1 MSAVENVDEY
11 LQTLTLSKR
20 SKASYRSSLLAFL
33 KWCRKGSFYTVGT
46 AAKYYEAS
54 LLKEGKIKEATVTV
68 YARRVRN
75 FCAWLSD
82 NRKSEIF
89 DMFAACFDGQGIA
102 APPVKINDSDI
113 VHLCKVAAKK
123 GESGLRS
130 RAMFLLASTC
140 GFTPAQI
147 SRIMPEDVTVTE
159 RYTWVCTEDEEAG
172 VPFEVPITPRAERAI
187 VDYLDRRGVIDDG
200 LPLLAVT
207 TAKAGRTPMSSA
219 EVKKSIVGMLEVLGY
234 EYLDVFHGDSQRTV
248 ASLMGR
254 MDGYSRRRM
263 AETAMR
269 LYYEGLDIERGQAC
283 AE

>member
-11 LQTLTLSKR
+11 LRTLTISKR

-33 KWCRKGSFYTVGT
+33 KWCRRSSFYTVGT
-46 AAKYYEAS
+46 AAGYYEAF
-54 LLKEGKIKEATVTV
+54 LLKEGKLKEETVTI

-82 NRKSEIF
+82 SKKSEIF
-89 DMFAACFDGQGIA
+89 DMSAACFDERGIV

-113 VHLCKVAAKK
+113 VFLCNAAAKK
-123 GESGLRS
+123 GESGLRA
-130 RAMFLLASTC
+130 RAMFLLAVTC
-140 GFTPAQI
+140 GFTPGQI

-159 RYTWVCTEDEEAG
+159 QYTWIRTKDDDG
-172 VPFEVPITPRAERAI
+172 GPSFEVPITPCAERAI
-187 VDYLDRRGVIDDG
+187 VDYLDRRGVVGDG
-200 LPLLAVT
+200 LPFVAVT
-207 TAKAGRTPMSSA
+207 TTKANRASMSPA
-219 EVKKSIVGMLEVLGY
+219 EVKKALSGILEALGY
-234 EYLDVFHGDSQRTV
+234 EYLDVFHGDPQRTV

-254 MDGYSRRRM
+254 MDGHARRRM

-269 LYYEGLDIERGQAC
+269 LYYEGLDIERRPAC